1 MAGLRLD
8 DWSRTRAPRDNRLHR
23 AARRLPGTSPVS
35 GSCPTAHRTAGT
47 LLSTIDRS
55 IGRPACARGPLKR
68 PEMEQLKPVASRP
81 RAATFYAA
89 LEPFTD
95 FADVTDPAR
104 YVAAPD
110 DWIVVLGDIRGSTEA
125 ARAGRYKEV
134 NLVGAACITA
144 ILNVTGDLDLPY
156 AFGGDGAAVLIPPE
170 GRDPVVAALRR
181 TRRLARDGFGLDL
194 RLGLVPVQELRRR
207 GRRVL
212 VAKHQL
218 SPGNWLAMFAGGGL
232 ELADRLI
239 KDGAQFA
246 LDEEDGPEPPDL
258 HGLSC
263 RWEPYRSL
271 RGHMLTL
278 LVRPLTGDVLA
289 LQRDILRGL
298 AALLGAPGGAR
309 PIGPANMRFA
319 WPPRG
324 LRAEA
329 VAVRG
334 RVPRWLYW
342 LGIGAQSWLQ
352 ALAERFD
359 LKIGAYDAPAY
370 RAEVQRNSDHRK
382 IADTLHMVLDCTEA
396 ESAAIEARLADLHA
410 QRRIAYGTHRADR
423 ALMTC
428 LVFSL
433 AQGRHVHFIDGAD
446 GGYALAALQ
455 LKAQLHALAGPPP
468 EPPSECDPQG
478 RSR

>member
-1 MAGLRLD
+1 ME
-8 DWSRTRAPRDNRLHR
+8 PQ
-23 AARRLPGTSPVS
+23 P
-35 GSCPTAHRTAGT
+35 
-47 LLSTIDRS
+47 
-55 IGRPACARGPLKR
+55 PAIP
-68 PEMEQLKPVASRP
+68 P

-89 LEPFTD
+89 LEPFTE
-95 FADVTDPAR
+95 FAEVADPAR

-110 DWIVVLGDIRGSTEA
+110 DWIVVLGDIKGSTEA

-144 ILNVTGDLDLPY
+144 TLNVTGDLDLPY
-156 AFGGDGAAVLIPPE
+156 AFGGDGATVLIPPQV
-170 GRDPVVAALRR
+170 RDAVVAALRR

-207 GRRVL
+207 GRPVL

-218 SPGNWLAMFAGGGL
+218 SPGNCLAMFAGGGL

-239 KDGAQFA
+239 KSGAEFA
-246 LDEEDGPEPPDL
+246 LDEQDGPEPPDL
-258 HGLSC
+258 QGLSC
-263 RWEPYRSL
+263 RWEPYRS
-271 RGHMLTL
+271 RA
-278 LVRPLTGDVLA
+278 RPHADLA
-289 LQRDILRGL
+289 GAAADRRCAWRCSATSCASWPRILG
-298 AALLGAPGGAR
+298 GAPGAAR
-309 PIGPANMRFA
+309 PIRPDNMRFA

-329 VAVRG
+329 TAGRG

-352 ALAERFD
+352 AVAERFD

-455 LKAQLHALAGPPP
+455 LKAQLQGLAAPP
-468 EPPSECDPQG
+468 EPPPECGPQG
-478 RSR
+478 TSQPR

>member
-1 MAGLRLD
+1 MK
-8 DWSRTRAPRDNRLHR
+8 PQ
-23 AARRLPGTSPVS
+23 P
-35 GSCPTAHRTAGT
+35 
-47 LLSTIDRS
+47 
-55 IGRPACARGPLKR
+55 PATP
-68 PEMEQLKPVASRP
+68 P

-95 FADVTDPAR
+95 FADVVDPAR
-104 YVAAPD
+104 YVTAPD

-144 ILNVTGDLDLPY
+144 TLNVTGDLDLPY
-156 AFGGDGAAVLIPPE
+156 AFGGDGATVLIPPE
-170 GRDPVVAALRR
+170 VRDAVEAALRR

-194 RLGLVPVQELRRR
+194 RLGLVPVRELRRR

-218 SPGNWLAMFAGGGL
+218 SPGNCLAMFAGGGL

-239 KDGAQFA
+239 KSGAAFA
-246 LDEEDGPEPPDL
+246 LDEQDGPAPPDL

-263 RWEPYRSL
+263 RWEPYRSM

-278 LVRPLTGDVLA
+278 LVRPLAGDALA
-289 LQRDILRGL
+289 LQRDILREL
-298 AALLGAPGGAR
+298 AAILGGAPGSAR
-309 PIGPANMRFA
+309 PIRPDNMRFA

-359 LKIGAYDAPAY
+359 LKIGAYNAPAY
-370 RAEVQRNSDHRK
+370 RAEVQQNSDHRK

-396 ESAAIEARLADLHA
+396 ERIAIEARLAELHA

-455 LKAQLHALAGPPP
+455 LKAQLQALAAPTLQPLP
-468 EPPSECDPQG
+468 ERRPRGTSQP
-478 RSR
+478 R